1 MKKMMYMIVLLAIG
15 IILVACSE
23 KEEKQLTRI
32 DVQKVDN
39 YEDVMVIKDQKKI
52 DSLSN
57 VLENVSWEPKTKA
70 DMARREDLVV
80 SLYYTMEDNTSKNYQ
95 YSIWFNDKT
104 SIIISNNEK
113 EGFGRLNQKNTQIL
127 KEILLK

>member
-1 MKKMMYMIVLLAIG
+1 M
-15 IILVACSE
+15 
-23 KEEKQLTRI
+23 
-32 DVQKVDN
+32 
-39 YEDVMVIKDQKKI
+39 
-52 DSLSN
+52 
-57 VLENVSWEPKTKA
+57 ENVSWEPKTKA

>member
-1 MKKMMYMIVLLAIG
+1 MIVLLAIG

-23 KEEKQLTRI
+23 KGEKQLTRI
-32 DVQKVDN
+32 DVQKVDKEDN

-70 DMARREDLVV
+70 DMARREDLFVT
-80 SLYYTMEDNTSKNYQ
+80 LYYTMEDNTTKNYQ

-104 SIIISNNEK
+104 SIIISNNAK

>member
-1 MKKMMYMIVLLAIG
+1 MKKMMYMIILLAIG